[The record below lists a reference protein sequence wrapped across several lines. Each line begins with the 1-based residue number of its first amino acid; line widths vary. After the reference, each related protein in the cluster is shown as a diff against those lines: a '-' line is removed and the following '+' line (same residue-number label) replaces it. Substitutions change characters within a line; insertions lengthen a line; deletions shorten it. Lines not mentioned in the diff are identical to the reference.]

1 MQVDSLVLS
10 SKENWQSHTS
20 KQRRTL
26 AMRTYPGGR
35 NGSGSTRISMRT
47 RFLRFAS
54 LRVL

>member
-1 MQVDSLVLS
+1 MQVGSLVLS

-20 KQRRTL
+20 KQRQTL
-26 AMRTYPGGR
+26 ATRTYPGGR
-35 NGSGSTRISMRT
+35 NGSGTTRISMRT